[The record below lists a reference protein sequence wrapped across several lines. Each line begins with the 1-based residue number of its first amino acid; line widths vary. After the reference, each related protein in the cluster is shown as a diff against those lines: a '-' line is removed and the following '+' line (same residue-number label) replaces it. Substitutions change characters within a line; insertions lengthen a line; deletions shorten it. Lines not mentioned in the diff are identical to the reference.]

1 MARNFR
7 SKRGELDVVAFRDG
21 VLAVV
26 EVKARRSSDFGDP
39 LESISPAKQLR
50 VRRATQ
56 DLLESLGGELEGL
69 RVRQVRFDAA
79 SVLGTHINVVED
91 AF

>member
-1 MARNFR
+1 M
-7 SKRGELDVVAFRDG
+7 VAFRGG

-26 EVKARRSSDFGDP
+26 EVKTRRSSEFGDP

-50 VRRATQ
+50 VRRATN
-56 DLLESLGGELEGL
+56 DLLESQSELLQML
-69 RVRQVRFDAA
+69 RITRVRFDAA
-79 SVLGTHINVVED
+79 SVLGIRVEVLED